1 MIIKFLPLGV
11 RKHHTCTVKHPAIE
25 YHFNNIQKNYLKYSS
40 TLYIQPVGTGD
51 ERLDS
56 SWFSWYSS
64 FPMSVVKLNQTNYYK
79 FTVPIRLLKQSEI
92 VVKLKP
98 KPRNCLITFE
108 THKNH
113 TAKCIC
119 LLFSN
124 LALFCCRCVLI
135 TELRPSV
142 LGLTCMWPTKRKCQK
157 DLTCRYDLQR
167 NSPI

>member
-1 MIIKFLPLGV
+1 M
-11 RKHHTCTVKHPAIE
+11 
-25 YHFNNIQKNYLKYSS
+25 
-40 TLYIQPVGTGD
+40 YIQPVGTGD
-51 ERLDS
+51 QRLDS
-56 SWFSWYSS
+56 SWFS
-64 FPMSVVKLNQTNYYK
+64 VVHVYEVIKLNQTNYYK
-79 FTVPIRLLKQSEI
+79 FTVPIRLINQSEI

-113 TAKCIC
+113 TTKCIC

-157 DLTCRYDLQR
+157 DLTCRYDLKR
-167 NSPI
+167 NSLI